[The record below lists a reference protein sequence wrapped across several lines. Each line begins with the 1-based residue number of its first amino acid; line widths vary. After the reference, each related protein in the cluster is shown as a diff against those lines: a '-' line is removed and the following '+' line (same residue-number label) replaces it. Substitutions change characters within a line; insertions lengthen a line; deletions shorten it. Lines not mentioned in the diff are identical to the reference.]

1 MQSFFKMPDAFK
13 MPDLP
18 ELAGTNMAKML
29 RAMGIDVSQV
39 VGFIQQIHAE
49 MVSVNA
55 RIERIEAKQDQ
66 ILAGLEAM
74 EEVTRATSPEARNI
88 IDGASLHV
96 HPETQAELA
105 AKGMLDPALYAG
117 GAIPPGTKV
126 AKSEAQTEDNHFGS
140 MGL

>member
-18 ELAGTNMAKML
+18 ELAGQKIAGML
-29 RAMGIDVSQV
+29 RGMGIDITQV
-39 VGFIQQIHAE
+39 VGFISAIHAE
-49 MVSVNA
+49 IVSVNA

-117 GAIPPGTKV
+117 GAIPPGTRV
-126 AKSEAQTEDNHFGS
+126 QQAESA
-140 MGL
+140 